1 MCADDVGCVALRT
14 LFGKRATVHHIADR
28 LGDVCGVVSH
38 PLDVLG
44 AEQQMNAERDVA
56 MVFRHVGQQLAEKR
70 GVHGVDLVIALA
82 YRFFVEAGGL
92 MSYGPN

>member
-1 MCADDVGCVALRT
+1 MLVAWS
-14 LFGKRATVHHIADR
+14 HIR
-28 LGDVCGVVSH
+28 SMF
-38 PLDVLG
+38 LG

-56 MVFRHVGQQLAEKR
+56 MVFHHVGQQLAEKR